1 MRGTLSGNDFR
12 SRRAGSVIAGV
23 QGVLPENRYAQDE
36 ITEALAAFPAFEG
49 FGDALRKFHASSK
62 VNSRYLV
69 LPLEQ

>member
-1 MRGTLSGNDFR
+1 
-12 SRRAGSVIAGV
+12 VCK
-23 QGVLPENRYAQDE
+23 GVLPENRYAQDE